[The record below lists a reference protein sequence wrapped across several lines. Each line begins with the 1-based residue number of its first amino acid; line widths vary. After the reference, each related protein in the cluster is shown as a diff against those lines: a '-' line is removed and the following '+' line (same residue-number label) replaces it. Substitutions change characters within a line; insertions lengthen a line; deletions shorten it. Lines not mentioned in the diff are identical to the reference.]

1 MLLLNYW
8 NKKIKV
14 KYRKN
19 ININIKDIKIQNIN
33 I

>member
-19 ININIKDIKIQNIN
+19 ININIDIKNRI
-33 I
+33 